1 MDDPLEV
8 RLDGVKPQVSV
19 RIRAS
24 FADDHGQTWQSE
36 ATFVADKTGVVDLA
50 TAIPTD
56 GAWAE
61 PDPYGLLWSMRAV
74 TGQPASYAQVFTG
87 SLRPLIVT
95 LTALLDGEAAAQV
108 QLERRFAAEGVR
120 CSEWR
125 DGDLVANLFLPAG
138 DGPWDA
144 TLVLEGVFGGFIWAN
159 EVAAL
164 LASRGRAALAIAYF
178 DWRGRYGLPTSIT
191 EIPLEYFRG
200 AIERLQA
207 HPQVRLEDLAAVGIS
222 KGSELVLLLAS
233 TYPQIRRVVAK
244 VPTAY
249 VWEAVRRDPSAPA
262 RSSWTLD
269 QRPLSYAA
277 FAADDEFYR
286 TLDKTRLL
294 QFHERALQDTEALQ
308 SARIRVEQTEAQML
322 LLSIAEDRTWPSTL
336 MCKQIVKTM
345 HESGKARLVTHI
357 VIEGRHHGLSPPGL
371 PINSVDDPAV
381 NARGELRSWTATLTH
396 LGLKPPALRI
406 PK

>member
-8 RLDGVKPQVSV
+8 RLHGLEPGVSV

-24 FADDHGQTWQSE
+24 LKDDHNLTWQSE
-36 ATFVADKTGVVDLA
+36 ATFVADKTGVVDVA
-50 TAIPTD
+50 TAIPID

-61 PDPYGLLWSMRAV
+61 PDPYGLLWSMRPI
-74 TGQPASYAQVFTG
+74 TGQLTYDGALTG
-87 SLRPLIVT
+87 SLRPLVVT
-95 LTALLDGEAAAQV
+95 LTALLNGEAAAQI
-108 QLERRFAAEGVR
+108 QLERRFTAEGVR

-125 DGDLVANLFLPAG
+125 DKDLVANLFLPAG

-144 TLVLEGVFGGFIWAN
+144 TLVLDGAAGGFIWAN

-222 KGSELVLLLAS
+222 KGAELVLLLAS
-233 TYPQIRRVVAK
+233 TYPQIRRVVAQG
-244 VPTAY
+244 PSSY
-249 VWEAVRRDPSAPA
+249 VWEAVRMDATATRSA
-262 RSSWTLD
+262 WTLD
-269 QRPLSYAA
+269 QRPLPYAT

-286 TLDKTRLL
+286 TLDKTLL
-294 QFHERALQDTEALQ
+294 LPFHERALRNPEALLP
-308 SARIRVEQTEAQML
+308 ARIRVENIEAQTL
-322 LLSIAEDRTWPSTL
+322 LVSIAKDTLWPSTL
-336 MCKQIVKTM
+336 MGEQIVKTL
-345 HESGKARLVTHI
+345 HEAGKARLVTHL
-357 VIEGRHHGLSPPGL
+357 VIECRHHALCPPGL
-371 PINSVDDPAV
+371 PTNSIDDDPAV
-381 NARGELRSWTATLTH
+381 NARGELQSWTATLAY
-396 LGLKPPALRI
+396 LGLKPPSTVRM